1 MTLTLRKLALS
12 LLSLTALV
20 SGATHASGVLEQIE
34 RTKKVRIAIPT
45 DYPPYGMVGIDMKP
59 QGLDIDMARYVAGK
73 LGAKEIRPI
82 EDLTGGKLGAK
93 AELIPVVSANRV
105 PYLQTG
111 KVDIVISTLGKTE
124 ERAKVVD
131 FSHSYSPFFQALFA
145 PKALAIKNWNDLSG
159 KTISVT
165 RGAMADAEL
174 TKVAPAG
181 AQIRRFE
188 DHIATVSAFVTG
200 QVQAIATS
208 AGEGDAIKKQ
218 AAKLDSELKL
228 ILKVSPNFI
237 GVAKG
242 EAALLER
249 INTIVL
255 EAKQNGELDRLSKK
269 WLGQPAGDLP
279 L

>member
-1 MTLTLRKLALS
+1 MKTTLRTFALS
-12 LLSLTALV
+12 LTTLAALTA
-20 SGATHASGVLEQIE
+20 GTAHAGNVLENIE

-59 QGLDIDMARYVAGK
+59 QGLDIDMARYVA
-73 LGAKEIRPI
+73 
-82 EDLTGGKLGAK
+82 DKLGAK

-111 KVDIVISTLGKTE
+111 KVDLVISTLGKTE

-145 PKALAIKNWNDLSG
+145 PKALAVKDWSDLTG
-159 KTISVT
+159 KTVAVT
-165 RGAMADAEL
+165 RGAMADSEL

-188 DHIATVSAFVTG
+188 DHIGTVSAFVSG

-208 AGEGDAIKKQ
+208 AGEGDAIHRQ
-218 AAKLDSELKL
+218 APKLHSELKL
-228 ILKVSPNFI
+228 ILKVSPNFV
-237 GVAKG
+237 GVNKG
-242 EAALLER
+242 ETALLER
-249 INTIVL
+249 INAIVL
-255 EAKQNGELDRLSKK
+255 EAKHNGELERLSQK
-269 WLGQPAGDLP
+269 WLKQPAGELP

>member
-1 MTLTLRKLALS
+1 MKPFTLHHIV
-12 LLSLTALV
+12 LSLTALAAL
-20 SGATHASGVLEQIE
+20 STASAHASGVLENIE

-59 QGLDIDMARYVAGK
+59 QGLDIDMAHYVA
-73 LGAKEIRPI
+73 
-82 EDLTGGKLGAK
+82 GKLGAK

-111 KVDIVISTLGKTE
+111 KVDLVISTLGKTE

-145 PKALAIKNWNDLSG
+145 PQKLSIKDWSDLTG

-188 DHIATVSAFVTG
+188 DHIATVSAFASG

-208 AGEGDAIKKQ
+208 AGEGDTIAKQ
-218 AAKLDSELKL
+218 APKLNSELKL

-237 GVAKG
+237 GVNKG
-242 EAALLER
+242 ETALLER
-249 INTIVL
+249 INAIVL
-255 EAKQNGELDRLSKK
+255 EAKHNGELDRLSKK
-269 WLGQPAGDLP
+269 WLKQPAGDLP

>member
-1 MTLTLRKLALS
+1 MHKTLSTLALS
-12 LLSLTALV
+12 LSAFAALSVGTA
-20 SGATHASGVLEQIE
+20 HASSVLENIE

-59 QGLDIDMARYVAGK
+59 QGLDIDMARYVA
-73 LGAKEIRPI
+73 
-82 EDLTGGKLGAK
+82 DKLGAK

-111 KVDIVISTLGKTE
+111 KVDLVISTLGKTE

-145 PKALAIKNWNDLSG
+145 PQSLKIKDWSDLSG
-159 KTISVT
+159 KAISVT
-165 RGAMADAEL
+165 RGAMADSEL
-174 TKVAPAG
+174 SKVAPEG

-188 DHIATVSAFVTG
+188 DHIGTVSAYTSG

-208 AGEGDAIKKQ
+208 AGEGDVINRQ
-218 AAKLDSELKL
+218 APKLGNELKL

-237 GVAKG
+237 GVNKG
-242 EAALLER
+242 ETALLER
-249 INTIVL
+249 INVIVL
-255 EAKQNGELDRLSKK
+255 EAKQSGELDRLSKK
-269 WLGQPAGDLP
+269 WLKQPAGELP

>member
-12 LLSLTALV
+12 LLSLTALA

-34 RTKKVRIAIPT
+34 CTKKVRIAIPT

-59 QGLDIDMARYVAGK
+59 QGLDIDMARYVA
-73 LGAKEIRPI
+73 
-82 EDLTGGKLGAK
+82 DKLGAK

-145 PKALAIKNWNDLSG
+145 PKAMAIKDWNDLSG

-218 AAKLDSELKL
+218 ATKLDSELKL

-242 EAALLER
+242 ETALLER
-249 INTIVL
+249 INAIVL